1 MRLIT
6 FHEVGF
12 AWRKPPIL
20 EDVNLAID
28 SGERIGLLGRNGTGK
43 STLLK
48 LIAGDLKPDHGT
60 VRTAPKLR
68 IARLIQEVPDDVGGT
83 IADVISGGWGSTSSP
98 DDDSSHQPWQ
108 LDAALDRTL
117 GRMQLDPDRP
127 FASLSAGLKRRTL
140 LGRAIISQPDLLLL
154 DEPTNHLDIESILW
168 LEDFLKAYSGAYIF
182 VTHDRA
188 FLRALAT
195 RILEI
200 DRGRLLDWVCDYSTF
215 LKRKADV
222 LAAEEKQDALFDK
235 KLAQEEVW
243 IRKGIKARRT
253 RNEGRVR
260 ALEEM
265 RRQRAERRKKVGDV
279 KMQAT
284 TLDRSG
290 ELVAELTDVSFAY
303 DTRPIINKF
312 STVIT
317 RGDKIGIV
325 GPNGAGKST
334 LIKLLLGQ
342 LQPSAGKVR
351 LGTRLET
358 LYFDQLRE
366 QIDGEKTVA
375 DNVADD
381 GDQVILNGKP
391 RHIYGYLQ
399 DFLFTPER
407 ARQPAKFLSGGERNR
422 LLLARLFKRSSNL
435 LVLDEPTN
443 DLDEETLE
451 LLEEIVANYEGTL
464 LLVSHDREFLNN
476 VVTSVLAIDG
486 DGNVAEYGGGYDD
499 YARQK
504 SSQASKASQ
513 QSLSA
518 PTKSSS
524 AKSSTA
530 NQPPTT
536 AAPAPAKAAKPKLS
550 FKEQKE
556 LESIPTKIES
566 IEAQRE
572 QLHAAM
578 AEPGFYQQDSTTIAT
593 AVAKLEKLDQQLAQL
608 FARWEELENR
618 TA

>member
-6 FHEVGF
+6 LHDVGF
-12 AWRKPPIL
+12 TWRKPAIL
-20 EDVNLAID
+20 EDVQLAID

-48 LIAGDLKPDHGT
+48 LITGDIKPDHGT
-60 VRTAPKLR
+60 IRTAPQLR
-68 IARLIQEVPDDVGGT
+68 MARLIQEVPNDVGGT
-83 IADVISGGWGSTSSP
+83 IAEVIRGGWEIAADHSAEDAEHNSN
-98 DDDSSHQPWQ
+98 WQ

-117 GRMQLDPDRP
+117 TRMQLDADRP

-140 LGRAIISQPDLLLL
+140 LGRALISQPDLLLL

-168 LEDFLKAYSGAYIF
+168 LEDFLKGYSGAYIF

-200 DRGRLLDWVCDYSTF
+200 DRGRLLDWECDYSTF

-222 LAAEEKQDALFDK
+222 LAAEEKQAALFDK
-235 KLAQEEVW
+235 RLAQEEVW
-243 IRKGIKARRT
+243 IRKGVEARRT

-260 ALEEM
+260 ALEAM
-265 RRQRAERRKKVGDV
+265 RRQRTERRQKIGDV

-284 TLDRSG
+284 TLERSG
-290 ELVAELTDVSFAY
+290 ELVAELEDVSFAY
-303 DTRPIINKF
+303 QDRPIIKSF
-312 STVIT
+312 STLIS

-342 LQPSAGKVR
+342 LQPTAGKLR
-351 LGTRLET
+351 LGTKLEI
-358 LYFDQLRE
+358 LYFDQLRD
-366 QIDGEKTVA
+366 QIDGEKSVA
-375 DNVADD
+375 DNVSDG
-381 GDQVILNGKP
+381 GDQVVLQGKP

-422 LLLARLFKRSSNL
+422 LLLARLFKRTSNL

-451 LLEEIVANYEGTL
+451 LLEEIVSNYEGTL

-476 VVTSVLAIDG
+476 VVTSVIALDG
-486 DGNVAEYGGGYDD
+486 DGNVTEYSGGYDD
-499 YARQK
+499 YARQRNK
-504 SSQASKASQ
+504 ME
-513 QSLSA
+513 
-518 PTKSSS
+518 
-524 AKSSTA
+524 AK
-530 NQPPTT
+530 PTT
-536 AAPAPAKAAKPKLS
+536 ATNGNSKGSAAAGSAKAAKSKLS

-556 LESIPTKIES
+556 LETLPAKIEKM
-566 IEAQRE
+566 EADRE
-572 QLHAAM
+572 ALHTM
-578 AEPGFYQQDSTTIAT
+578 MGNPGFYQQDSVTIST
-593 AVAKLEKLDQQLAQL
+593 AVTKLASLDEQLATM
-608 FARWEELENR
+608 FARWEELERRKNG
-618 TA
+618 

>member
-12 AWRKPPIL
+12 TWRKPPIL

-28 SGERIGLLGRNGTGK
+28 TGERIGLLGRNGTGK

-48 LIAGDLKPDHGT
+48 LIAGNIQPDHGT

-68 IARLIQEVPDDVGGT
+68 ISRLIQEVPDDVGGT
-83 IADVISGGWGSTSSP
+83 ISDVISGGWATSTDP
-98 DDDSSHQPWQ
+98 GDEDAIHNQQWQ
-108 LDAALDRTL
+108 LEAALDRTL
-117 GRMQLDPDRP
+117 TRMQLDPTRP

-140 LGRAIISQPDLLLL
+140 LGRALISQPDLLLL

-168 LEDFLKAYSGAYIF
+168 LEDFLKGYSGAYIF

-195 RILEI
+195 RILEL
-200 DRGRLLDWVCDYSTF
+200 DRGRLLDWECDYTTF

-243 IRKGIKARRT
+243 IRKGVEARRT

-265 RRQRAERRKKVGDV
+265 RRQRVDRRKKIGDV

-284 TLDRSG
+284 TLERSG

-303 DTRPIINKF
+303 ESRPIIKKF
-312 STVIT
+312 STLIS

-342 LQPSAGKVR
+342 LQPTAGNIR

-375 DNVADD
+375 DNVSDG
-381 GDQVILNGKP
+381 GDQVVLQGKP

-422 LLLARLFKRSSNL
+422 LLLARLFKRTSNL

-451 LLEEIVANYEGTL
+451 LLEEIVSSYEGTL

-476 VVTSVLAIDG
+476 VVTSVLALDG
-486 DGNVAEYGGGYDD
+486 DGNVTEYGGGYDD

-504 SSQASKASQ
+504 AQQESK
-513 QSLSA
+513 
-518 PTKSSS
+518 
-524 AKSSTA
+524 STA
-530 NQPPTT
+530 ATSTSANKPLSTT
-536 AAPAPAKAAKPKLS
+536 PAPAAKTGKSKLS

-556 LESIPTKIES
+556 LESLPTKIEQA
-566 IEAQRE
+566 EVERE
-572 QLHAAM
+572 SLHSAM
-578 AEPGFYQQDSTTIAT
+578 ASPGFYQQDSTAITK
-593 AVAKLEKLDQQLAQL
+593 AVAQLAKIDEQL
-608 FARWEELENR
+608 VQFYARWEELEARNG
-618 TA
+618 

>member
-12 AWRKPPIL
+12 TWRKPPIL

-28 SGERIGLLGRNGTGK
+28 TGERIGLLGRNGTGK

-48 LIAGDLKPDHGT
+48 LIAGDIQPDHGT

-68 IARLIQEVPDDVGGT
+68 ISRLIQEVPDDVGGT
-83 IADVISGGWGSTSSP
+83 ISDVISGGWATSTDP
-98 DDDSSHQPWQ
+98 GDEDAIHNQQWQ
-108 LDAALDRTL
+108 LEAALDRTL
-117 GRMQLDPDRP
+117 TRMQLDPTRP

-140 LGRAIISQPDLLLL
+140 LGRALISQPDLLLL

-168 LEDFLKAYSGAYIF
+168 LEDFLKGYSGAYIF

-195 RILEI
+195 RILEL
-200 DRGRLLDWVCDYSTF
+200 DRGRLLDWECDYTTF

-222 LAAEEKQDALFDK
+222 LAAEEKQAALFDK

-243 IRKGIKARRT
+243 IRKGVEARRT

-260 ALEEM
+260 ALEAM
-265 RRQRAERRKKVGDV
+265 RRLRVERRQKIGDV

-284 TLDRSG
+284 TLERSG

-303 DTRPIINKF
+303 ESRPIIKKF
-312 STVIT
+312 STLIS

-342 LQPSAGKVR
+342 LQPTAGNIR

-375 DNVADD
+375 DNVSDG
-381 GDQVILNGKP
+381 GDQVVLQGKP

-422 LLLARLFKRSSNL
+422 LLLARLFKRTSNL

-451 LLEEIVANYEGTL
+451 LLEEIVSSYEGTL

-476 VVTSVLAIDG
+476 VVTSVLALDG
-486 DGNVAEYGGGYDD
+486 DGNVTEYGGGYDD

-504 SSQASKASQ
+504 AQ
-513 QSLSA
+513 QES
-518 PTKSSS
+518 KSSATTS
-524 AKSSTA
+524 TTA
-530 NQPPTT
+530 NKPS
-536 AAPAPAKAAKPKLS
+536 AATPAPAAKTGKSKLS

-556 LESIPTKIES
+556 LESLPTKIEQA
-566 IEAQRE
+566 EAERE
-572 QLHAAM
+572 SLHAAM
-578 AEPGFYQQDSTTIAT
+578 ASPGFYQQDSTAITKS
-593 AVAKLEKLDQQLAQL
+593 VAQLAKIDEQL
-608 FARWEELENR
+608 VQFYARWEELEARNG
-618 TA
+618 

>member
-12 AWRKPPIL
+12 TWRKPPIL

-28 SGERIGLLGRNGTGK
+28 TGERIGLLGRNGTGK

-48 LIAGDLKPDHGT
+48 LIAGEIQPDHGT

-68 IARLIQEVPDDVGGT
+68 ISRLIQEVPDDVGGT
-83 IADVISGGWGSTSSP
+83 ISDVISGGWATAHDPS
-98 DDDSSHQPWQ
+98 DEEAIHNQQWQ

-117 GRMQLDPDRP
+117 TRMQLDPARP

-168 LEDFLKAYSGAYIF
+168 LEDFLKGYSGAYIF

-200 DRGRLLDWVCDYSTF
+200 DRGRLLDWECDYTTF

-222 LAAEEKQDALFDK
+222 LAAEEKQAALFDK

-243 IRKGIKARRT
+243 IRKGIEARRT

-260 ALEEM
+260 ALEAM
-265 RRQRAERRKKVGDV
+265 RRQRVERRQKIGDV
-279 KMQAT
+279 KMQAA
-284 TLDRSG
+284 TLERSG

-303 DTRPIINKF
+303 EARPIIKKF
-312 STVIT
+312 STLIS

-342 LQPSAGKVR
+342 LQPTAGKIR

-375 DNVADD
+375 DNVSDG
-381 GDQVILNGKP
+381 GDQVVLQGKP

-422 LLLARLFKRSSNL
+422 LLLARLFKRTSNL

-451 LLEEIVANYEGTL
+451 LLEEIVSSYEGTL

-476 VVTSVLAIDG
+476 VVTSVLALDG
-486 DGNVAEYGGGYDD
+486 DGNVSEYSGGYDD

-504 SSQASKASQ
+504 AIQE
-513 QSLSA
+513 
-518 PTKSSS
+518 
-524 AKSSTA
+524 AKSTPTPSVSNHKHFASTQ
-530 NQPPTT
+530 NVTT
-536 AAPAPAKAAKPKLS
+536 KPVKAKLS

-556 LESIPTKIES
+556 LEALPTKIEQA
-566 IEAQRE
+566 EADRE
-572 QLHAAM
+572 ALHTAM
-578 AEPGFYQQDSTTIAT
+578 ASPNFYQQEAAAITT
-593 AVAKLEKLDQQLAQL
+593 AVAQLAKVDELLAQL
-608 FARWEELENR
+608 YARWEELESRN
-618 TA
+618 A

>member
-12 AWRKPPIL
+12 TWRKPPIL
-20 EDVNLAID
+20 EDVSLAID
-28 SGERIGLLGRNGTGK
+28 TGERIGLLGRNGTGK

-48 LIAGDLKPDHGT
+48 LIAGDIQPDHGT

-68 IARLIQEVPDDVGGT
+68 ISRLIQEVPDDVGGT
-83 IADVISGGWGSTSSP
+83 ISDVISGGWVAQSDHADEDATHH
-98 DDDSSHQPWQ
+98 HQWQ
-108 LDAALDRTL
+108 LEAALDRTL
-117 GRMQLDPDRP
+117 TRMQLDPTRP
-127 FASLSAGLKRRTL
+127 FVSLSAGLKRRTL

-168 LEDFLKAYSGAYIF
+168 LEDFLKGYSGAYIF

-188 FLRALAT
+188 FLRALAS

-200 DRGRLLDWVCDYSTF
+200 DRGRLLDWECDYTTF

-243 IRKGIKARRT
+243 IRKGIEARRT

-260 ALEEM
+260 ALEAM
-265 RRQRAERRKKVGDV
+265 RKLRVERRKKIGDV

-284 TLDRSG
+284 TLERSG

-303 DTRPIINKF
+303 DSRPIINKF
-312 STVIT
+312 STLIS

-342 LQPSAGKVR
+342 LQPTAGKIR
-351 LGTRLET
+351 LGTKLET

-366 QIDGEKTVA
+366 QIDGEKSVA
-375 DNVADD
+375 DNVSDG
-381 GDQVILNGKP
+381 GDQVVLQGKP

-407 ARQPAKFLSGGERNR
+407 SRQPAKFLSGGERNR
-422 LLLARLFKRSSNL
+422 LLLARLFKRTSNL

-451 LLEEIVANYEGTL
+451 LLEEIVSSYEGTL

-476 VVTSVLAIDG
+476 VVTSVLALDG
-486 DGNVAEYGGGYDD
+486 DGNVTEYGGGYDD

-504 SSQASKASQ
+504 ALQSPKATTNSTSGTTKAS
-513 QSLSA
+513 SA
-518 PTKSSS
+518 TASATAKPTKS
-524 AKSSTA
+524 
-530 NQPPTT
+530 
-536 AAPAPAKAAKPKLS
+536 KLS

-556 LESIPTKIES
+556 LESLPAKIEQA
-566 IEAQRE
+566 ETERE
-572 QLHAAM
+572 SLHTAM
-578 AEPGFYQQDSTTIAT
+578 ASPGFYQQESSAITA
-593 AVAKLEKLDQQLAQL
+593 AVAQLAKIDEQL
-608 FARWEELENR
+608 ALLYARWEELESRNG
-618 TA
+618 

>member
-12 AWRKPPIL
+12 TWRKPPIL
-20 EDVNLAID
+20 EDVSLAID
-28 SGERIGLLGRNGTGK
+28 TGERIGLLGRNGTGK

-48 LIAGDLKPDHGT
+48 LIAGDIQPDHGT
-60 VRTAPKLR
+60 VRAAPKLR
-68 IARLIQEVPDDVGGT
+68 ISRLIQEVPDDVGGT
-83 IADVISGGWGSTSSP
+83 ISDVISGGWVAP
-98 DDDSSHQPWQ
+98 RDHADEDALHNHQWQ
-108 LDAALDRTL
+108 LEAALDKTL
-117 GRMQLDPDRP
+117 TRMQLDPTRP

-168 LEDFLKAYSGAYIF
+168 LEDFLKGYSGAYIF

-200 DRGRLLDWVCDYSTF
+200 DRGRLLDWECDYTTF

-243 IRKGIKARRT
+243 IRKGIEARRT

-260 ALEEM
+260 ALEAM
-265 RRQRAERRKKVGDV
+265 RKQRVERRKKIGDV

-284 TLDRSG
+284 TLERSG

-303 DTRPIINKF
+303 ESRPIIKKF
-312 STVIT
+312 STLIS

-342 LQPSAGKVR
+342 LQPTAGKIR
-351 LGTRLET
+351 LGTKLDT

-375 DNVADD
+375 DNVSDG
-381 GDQVILNGKP
+381 GDQVVLQGKP

-451 LLEEIVANYEGTL
+451 LLEEIVSSYEGTL

-476 VVTSVLAIDG
+476 VVTSVLAVDG
-486 DGNVAEYGGGYDD
+486 DGNVTEYGGGYDD

-504 SSQASKASQ
+504 SQQEAKSNASPATTSNKLANSPSASKPS
-513 QSLSA
+513 
-518 PTKSSS
+518 KS
-524 AKSSTA
+524 
-530 NQPPTT
+530 
-536 AAPAPAKAAKPKLS
+536 KLS

-556 LESIPTKIES
+556 LESLPGKIEQA
-566 IEAQRE
+566 EADRE
-572 QLHAAM
+572 NLHTAM
-578 AEPGFYQQDSTTIAT
+578 ASPGFYQQDSAAITS
-593 AVAKLEKLDQQLAQL
+593 AVAQLAKIDEQLAQL
-608 FARWEELENR
+608 YARWEELESRNN
-618 TA
+618 

>member
-12 AWRKPPIL
+12 TWRKPPIL

-28 SGERIGLLGRNGTGK
+28 TGERIGLLGRNGTGK

-48 LIAGDLKPDHGT
+48 LIAGNIQPDHGT

-68 IARLIQEVPDDVGGT
+68 ISRLIQEVPDDVGGT
-83 IADVISGGWGSTSSP
+83 ISDVISGGWATSTDP
-98 DDDSSHQPWQ
+98 GDEDAIHNQQWQ
-108 LDAALDRTL
+108 LEAALDRTL
-117 GRMQLDPDRP
+117 TRMQLDPTRP

-140 LGRAIISQPDLLLL
+140 LGRALISQPDLLLL

-168 LEDFLKAYSGAYIF
+168 LEDFLKGYSGAYIF

-195 RILEI
+195 RILEL
-200 DRGRLLDWVCDYSTF
+200 DRGRLLDWECDYTTF

-243 IRKGIKARRT
+243 IRKGVEARRT

-265 RRQRAERRKKVGDV
+265 RRQRVDRRKKIGDV

-284 TLDRSG
+284 TLERSG

-303 DTRPIINKF
+303 ESRPIIKKF
-312 STVIT
+312 STLIS

-342 LQPSAGKVR
+342 LQPTAGNIR

-375 DNVADD
+375 DNVSDG
-381 GDQVILNGKP
+381 GDQVVLQGKP

-422 LLLARLFKRSSNL
+422 LLLARLFKRTSNL
-435 LVLDEPTN
+435 LILDEPTN

-451 LLEEIVANYEGTL
+451 LLEEIVSSYEGTM

-476 VVTSVLAIDG
+476 VVTSVLALDG
-486 DGNVAEYGGGYDD
+486 DGNVTEYGGGYDD

-504 SSQASKASQ
+504 AQQESK
-513 QSLSA
+513 
-518 PTKSSS
+518 
-524 AKSSTA
+524 STA
-530 NQPPTT
+530 ATSTSANKPLSTT
-536 AAPAPAKAAKPKLS
+536 PAPAAKTGKSKLS

-556 LESIPTKIES
+556 LESLPTKIEQA
-566 IEAQRE
+566 EVERE
-572 QLHAAM
+572 SLHSAM
-578 AEPGFYQQDSTTIAT
+578 ASPGFYQQDSTAITK
-593 AVAKLEKLDQQLAQL
+593 AVAQLAKSDEQL
-608 FARWEELENR
+608 VQFYARWEELEARNG
-618 TA
+618 

>member
-12 AWRKPPIL
+12 TWRKPAIL

-48 LIAGDLKPDHGT
+48 LIAGDIQPDHGT
-60 VRTAPKLR
+60 IRTSPKLR
-68 IARLIQEVPDDVGGT
+68 VSRLIQEVPNDVGGT
-83 IADVISGGWGSTSSP
+83 IADVIASGWSAPATS
-98 DDDSSHQPWQ
+98 DDEAPNAHQWQ
-108 LDAALDRTL
+108 LEAALDRTL
-117 GRMQLDPDRP
+117 NRMQLDPNRP
-127 FASLSAGLKRRTL
+127 FGSLSAGLKRRTL
-140 LGRAIISQPDLLLL
+140 LGKAIISQPDLLLL
-154 DEPTNHLDIESILW
+154 DEPTNHLDIDSILW
-168 LEDFLKAYSGAYIF
+168 LEEFLKGYQGAYIF

-188 FLRALAT
+188 FLRALAN
-195 RILEI
+195 RILEL
-200 DRGRLLDWVCDYSTF
+200 DRGRLLDWECDYTTF

-222 LAAEEKQDALFDK
+222 LAAEEKQQALFDK
-235 KLAQEEVW
+235 RLAQEEVW
-243 IRKGIKARRT
+243 IRKGVEARRT

-265 RRQRAERRKKVGDV
+265 RRQRVERRQKIGDV
-279 KMQAT
+279 KMQAS
-284 TLDRSG
+284 TLERSG
-290 ELVAELTDVSFAY
+290 ELVAELEKVSFSY
-303 DTRPIINKF
+303 GDRQIIKSF
-312 STVIT
+312 STLIS

-342 LQPSAGKVR
+342 LQPTSGTLR
-351 LGTRLET
+351 LGTKLEI

-366 QIDGEKTVA
+366 QIDGELSVA
-375 DNVADD
+375 DNVSDG
-381 GDQVILNGKP
+381 GDQVVLQGKP

-422 LLLARLFKRSSNL
+422 LLLARLFKRPSNL

-451 LLEEIVANYEGTL
+451 LLEEIVSNYEGTL

-476 VVTSVLAIDG
+476 VVTSVIALDG
-486 DGNVAEYGGGYDD
+486 EGNVTEYSGGYDD

-504 SSQASKASQ
+504 SRQDNNPG
-513 QSLSA
+513 QSAALS
-518 PTKSSS
+518 PKSSNGNIAAAPKP
-524 AKSSTA
+524 AKS
-530 NQPPTT
+530 
-536 AAPAPAKAAKPKLS
+536 KLS

-556 LESIPTKIES
+556 LEGLPQKIERTETER
-566 IEAQRE
+566 EAI
-572 QLHAAM
+572 HTSM
-578 AEPGFYQQDSTTIAT
+578 ASTDFYQKDSATISAT
-593 AVAKLEKLDQQLAQL
+593 VSRLAELDEELATL
-608 FARWEELENR
+608 YARWEELESR
-618 TA
+618 VQP

>member
-12 AWRKPPIL
+12 TWRKPPIL
-20 EDVNLAID
+20 EDVHLAID

-48 LIAGDLKPDHGT
+48 LITGEIQPDHGT
-60 VRTAPKLR
+60 IRTAPKLR
-68 IARLIQEVPDDVGGT
+68 ISRLIQEVPEDVGGT
-83 IADVISGGWGSTSSP
+83 IADVIQGGWSFASTQE
-98 DDDSSHQPWQ
+98 DEEAFHNQQWQ
-108 LDAALDRTL
+108 LEAALDRTL
-117 GRMQLDPDRP
+117 SRMQLDPTRP
-127 FASLSAGLKRRTL
+127 FVSLSAGLKRRTL
-140 LGRAIISQPDLLLL
+140 LGRALISQPDLLLL

-168 LEDFLKAYSGAYIF
+168 LEDFLKGYSGAYIF

-188 FLRALAT
+188 FLRALAN
-195 RILEI
+195 RILEL
-200 DRGRLLDWVCDYSTF
+200 DRGRLLDWECDYATF

-243 IRKGIKARRT
+243 IRKGIEARRT

-265 RRQRAERRKKVGDV
+265 RRQRVERRKKIGDV

-284 TLDRSG
+284 TLERSG

-303 DTRPIINKF
+303 DSRSIIKNF

-342 LQPSAGKVR
+342 LKPTAGKVR

-366 QIDGEKTVA
+366 QIDGEKSVA
-375 DNVADD
+375 DNVSDG
-381 GDQVILNGKP
+381 GDQVVLQGKP

-399 DFLFTPER
+399 DFLFSPER

-451 LLEEIVANYEGTL
+451 LLEEIVSNYEGTL

-476 VVTSVLAIDG
+476 VVTSVLAVDG
-486 DGNVAEYGGGYDD
+486 EGNVSEYGGGYDD

-504 SSQASKASQ
+504 AQQETKNTPQNSNGSSKSASAAVSQ
-513 QSLSA
+513 
-518 PTKSSS
+518 S
-524 AKSSTA
+524 AKSS
-530 NQPPTT
+530 
-536 AAPAPAKAAKPKLS
+536 KSKLS

-556 LESIPTKIES
+556 LESLPKKIES
-566 IEAQRE
+566 AEASRE
-572 QLHAAM
+572 SLHADM
-578 AEPGFYQQDSTTIAT
+578 ARPDFYQQESSMIA
-593 AVAKLEKLDQQLAQL
+593 AAMSQLSKLDDELAQL
-608 FARWEELENR
+608 YTRWEELESRNS
-618 TA
+618 

>member
-12 AWRKPPIL
+12 TWRKPPIL
-20 EDVNLAID
+20 EDVSLAID
-28 SGERIGLLGRNGTGK
+28 TGERIGLLGRNGTGK

-48 LIAGDLKPDHGT
+48 LIAGDIQPDHGT
-60 VRTAPKLR
+60 VRAAPKLR
-68 IARLIQEVPDDVGGT
+68 ISRLIQEVPDDVGGT
-83 IADVISGGWGSTSSP
+83 ISDVISGGWVAPG
-98 DDDSSHQPWQ
+98 DHADEDALHNHQWQ
-108 LDAALDRTL
+108 LEAALDKTL
-117 GRMQLDPDRP
+117 TRMQLDPTRP

-168 LEDFLKAYSGAYIF
+168 LEDFLKGYSGAYIF

-200 DRGRLLDWVCDYSTF
+200 DRGRLLDWECDYTTF

-243 IRKGIKARRT
+243 IRKGIEARRT

-260 ALEEM
+260 ALEAM
-265 RRQRAERRKKVGDV
+265 RKQRVERRKKIGDV

-284 TLDRSG
+284 TLERSG

-303 DTRPIINKF
+303 ESRPIIKKF
-312 STVIT
+312 STLIS

-342 LQPSAGKVR
+342 LQPTAGKIR
-351 LGTRLET
+351 LGTKLDT

-375 DNVADD
+375 DNVSDG
-381 GDQVILNGKP
+381 GDQVVLQGKP

-451 LLEEIVANYEGTL
+451 LLEEIVSSYEGTL

-476 VVTSVLAIDG
+476 VVTSVLALDG
-486 DGNVAEYGGGYDD
+486 DGNVTEYGGGYDD

-504 SSQASKASQ
+504 SQQEAKSNASPATTSNKLANSPSASKPS
-513 QSLSA
+513 
-518 PTKSSS
+518 KS
-524 AKSSTA
+524 
-530 NQPPTT
+530 
-536 AAPAPAKAAKPKLS
+536 KLS

-556 LESIPTKIES
+556 LESLPGKIEQA
-566 IEAQRE
+566 EADRE
-572 QLHAAM
+572 NLHTAM
-578 AEPGFYQQDSTTIAT
+578 ASPGFYQQDSAAITS
-593 AVAKLEKLDQQLAQL
+593 AVAQLAKIDEQLAQL
-608 FARWEELENR
+608 YARWEELESRNN
-618 TA
+618 

>member
-12 AWRKPPIL
+12 TWRKPPIL
-20 EDVNLAID
+20 EDVHLAID

-48 LIAGDLKPDHGT
+48 LITGEIQPDHGT
-60 VRTAPKLR
+60 IRTAPKLR
-68 IARLIQEVPDDVGGT
+68 ISRLIQEVPEDVGGT
-83 IADVISGGWGSTSSP
+83 IADVIQGGWSFASTQE
-98 DDDSSHQPWQ
+98 DEEAFHNQQWQ
-108 LDAALDRTL
+108 LEAALDRTL
-117 GRMQLDPDRP
+117 SRMQLDPTRP
-127 FASLSAGLKRRTL
+127 FVSLSAGLKRRTL
-140 LGRAIISQPDLLLL
+140 LGRALISQPDLLLL

-168 LEDFLKAYSGAYIF
+168 LEDFLKGYSGAYIF

-188 FLRALAT
+188 FLRALAN
-195 RILEI
+195 RILEL
-200 DRGRLLDWVCDYSTF
+200 DRGRLLDWECDYATF

-243 IRKGIKARRT
+243 IRKGIEARRT

-265 RRQRAERRKKVGDV
+265 RRQRVERRKKIGDV

-284 TLDRSG
+284 TLERSG

-303 DTRPIINKF
+303 DSRSIIKNF

-342 LQPSAGKVR
+342 LKPTAGKVR

-366 QIDGEKTVA
+366 QIDGEKSVA
-375 DNVADD
+375 DNVSDG
-381 GDQVILNGKP
+381 GDQVVLQGKP

-399 DFLFTPER
+399 DFLFSPER

-451 LLEEIVANYEGTL
+451 LLEEIVSNYEGTL

-476 VVTSVLAIDG
+476 VVTSVLAVDG
-486 DGNVAEYGGGYDD
+486 EGNVSEYGGGYDD

-504 SSQASKASQ
+504 AQQETKNTPQNSNGSSKSASAAVSQ
-513 QSLSA
+513 
-518 PTKSSS
+518 S
-524 AKSSTA
+524 AKSS
-530 NQPPTT
+530 
-536 AAPAPAKAAKPKLS
+536 KSKLS

-556 LESIPTKIES
+556 LESLPKKIES
-566 IEAQRE
+566 AEASRE
-572 QLHAAM
+572 SLHADM
-578 AEPGFYQQDSTTIAT
+578 ARPDFYQQESSMIA
-593 AVAKLEKLDQQLAQL
+593 AAMSQLSKLDDELAQL
-608 FARWEELENR
+608 YSRWEELESRNS
-618 TA
+618 

>member
-12 AWRKPPIL
+12 TWRKPPIL

-28 SGERIGLLGRNGTGK
+28 TGERIGLLGRNGTGK

-48 LIAGDLKPDHGT
+48 LIAGNIQPDHGT

-68 IARLIQEVPDDVGGT
+68 ISRLIQEVPDDVGGT
-83 IADVISGGWGSTSSP
+83 ISDVISGGWATSTDP
-98 DDDSSHQPWQ
+98 GDEDAIHNQQWQ
-108 LDAALDRTL
+108 LEAALDRTL
-117 GRMQLDPDRP
+117 TRMQLDPTRP

-140 LGRAIISQPDLLLL
+140 LGRALISQPDLLLL

-168 LEDFLKAYSGAYIF
+168 LEDFLKGYSGAYIF

-195 RILEI
+195 RILEL
-200 DRGRLLDWVCDYSTF
+200 DRGRLLDWECDYTTF

-243 IRKGIKARRT
+243 IRKGVEARRT

-265 RRQRAERRKKVGDV
+265 RRQRVDRRKKIGDV

-284 TLDRSG
+284 TLERSG

-303 DTRPIINKF
+303 ESRPIIKKF
-312 STVIT
+312 STLIS

-342 LQPSAGKVR
+342 LQPTAGNIR

-375 DNVADD
+375 DNVSDG
-381 GDQVILNGKP
+381 GDQVVLQGKP

-422 LLLARLFKRSSNL
+422 LLLARLFKRTSNL

-451 LLEEIVANYEGTL
+451 LLEEIVSSYEGTM

-476 VVTSVLAIDG
+476 VVTSVLALDG
-486 DGNVAEYGGGYDD
+486 DGNVTEYGGGYDD

-504 SSQASKASQ
+504 AQQESK
-513 QSLSA
+513 
-518 PTKSSS
+518 
-524 AKSSTA
+524 STA
-530 NQPPTT
+530 ATSTSANKPLSTT
-536 AAPAPAKAAKPKLS
+536 PAPAAKTGKSKLS

-556 LESIPTKIES
+556 LESLPTKIEQA
-566 IEAQRE
+566 EVERE
-572 QLHAAM
+572 SLHSAM
-578 AEPGFYQQDSTTIAT
+578 ASPGFYQQDSTAITK
-593 AVAKLEKLDQQLAQL
+593 AVAQLAKIDEQL
-608 FARWEELENR
+608 VQFYARWEELEARNG
-618 TA
+618 

>member
-12 AWRKPPIL
+12 TWRKPPIL

-28 SGERIGLLGRNGTGK
+28 TGERIGLLGRNGTGK

-48 LIAGDLKPDHGT
+48 LIAGEIQPDHGT

-68 IARLIQEVPDDVGGT
+68 ISRLIQEVPDDVGGT
-83 IADVISGGWGSTSSP
+83 ISDVISGGWATAHDPS
-98 DDDSSHQPWQ
+98 DEEAIHNQQWQ

-117 GRMQLDPDRP
+117 TRMQLDPARP

-168 LEDFLKAYSGAYIF
+168 LEDFLKGYSGAYIF

-200 DRGRLLDWVCDYSTF
+200 DRGRLLDWECDYTTF

-222 LAAEEKQDALFDK
+222 LAAEEKQAALFDK

-243 IRKGIKARRT
+243 IRKGIEARRT

-260 ALEEM
+260 ALEAM
-265 RRQRAERRKKVGDV
+265 RRQRVERRQKIGDV
-279 KMQAT
+279 KMQAA
-284 TLDRSG
+284 TLERSG

-303 DTRPIINKF
+303 EARPIIKKF
-312 STVIT
+312 STLIS

-342 LQPSAGKVR
+342 LQPTAGKIR

-375 DNVADD
+375 DNVSDG
-381 GDQVILNGKP
+381 GDQVVLQGKP

-422 LLLARLFKRSSNL
+422 LLLARLFKRTSNL

-451 LLEEIVANYEGTL
+451 LLEEIVSSYEGTL

-476 VVTSVLAIDG
+476 VVTSVLALDG
-486 DGNVAEYGGGYDD
+486 DGNVSEYSGGYDD

-504 SSQASKASQ
+504 AIQE
-513 QSLSA
+513 
-518 PTKSSS
+518 
-524 AKSSTA
+524 AKSTPTPSVSNHKHFASTQ
-530 NQPPTT
+530 NVT
-536 AAPAPAKAAKPKLS
+536 AKPVKAKLS

-556 LESIPTKIES
+556 LEALPTKIEQA
-566 IEAQRE
+566 EADRE
-572 QLHAAM
+572 ALHTAM
-578 AEPGFYQQDSTTIAT
+578 ASPNFYQQEAAAITT
-593 AVAKLEKLDQQLAQL
+593 AVAQLAKVDELLAQL
-608 FARWEELENR
+608 YARWEELESRN
-618 TA
+618 A

>member
-1 MRLIT
+1 
-6 FHEVGF
+6 
-12 AWRKPPIL
+12 
-20 EDVNLAID
+20 
-28 SGERIGLLGRNGTGK
+28 
-43 STLLK
+43 
-48 LIAGDLKPDHGT
+48 
-60 VRTAPKLR
+60 
-68 IARLIQEVPDDVGGT
+68 
-83 IADVISGGWGSTSSP
+83 
-98 DDDSSHQPWQ
+98 
-108 LDAALDRTL
+108 
-117 GRMQLDPDRP
+117 
-127 FASLSAGLKRRTL
+127 
-140 LGRAIISQPDLLLL
+140 
-154 DEPTNHLDIESILW
+154 LW
-168 LEDFLKAYSGAYIF
+168 LEDFLKGYSGAYIF

-188 FLRALAT
+188 FLRALAN
-195 RILEI
+195 RILEL
-200 DRGRLLDWVCDYSTF
+200 DRGRLLDWECDYATF

-243 IRKGIKARRT
+243 IRKGIEARRT

-265 RRQRAERRKKVGDV
+265 RRQRVERRKKIGDV

-284 TLDRSG
+284 TLERSG

-303 DTRPIINKF
+303 DSRSIIKNF

-342 LQPSAGKVR
+342 LKPTAGKVR

-366 QIDGEKTVA
+366 QIDGEKSVA
-375 DNVADD
+375 DNVSDG
-381 GDQVILNGKP
+381 GDQVVLQGKP

-399 DFLFTPER
+399 DFLFSPER

-451 LLEEIVANYEGTL
+451 LLEEIVSNYEGTL

-476 VVTSVLAIDG
+476 VVTSVLAVDG
-486 DGNVAEYGGGYDD
+486 EGNVSEYGGGYDD

-504 SSQASKASQ
+504 AQQETKNTPQNSNGSSKSASAAVSQ
-513 QSLSA
+513 
-518 PTKSSS
+518 S
-524 AKSSTA
+524 AKSS
-530 NQPPTT
+530 
-536 AAPAPAKAAKPKLS
+536 KSKLS

-556 LESIPTKIES
+556 LESLPKKIES
-566 IEAQRE
+566 AEASRE
-572 QLHAAM
+572 SLHADM
-578 AEPGFYQQDSTTIAT
+578 ARPDFYQQESSMIA
-593 AVAKLEKLDQQLAQL
+593 AAMSQLSKLDDELAQL
-608 FARWEELENR
+608 YTRWEELESRNS
-618 TA
+618 

>member
-12 AWRKPPIL
+12 TWRKPPIL
-20 EDVNLAID
+20 EDVHLAID

-48 LIAGDLKPDHGT
+48 LIAGEIQPDHGT
-60 VRTAPKLR
+60 IRTSPKLR
-68 IARLIQEVPDDVGGT
+68 ISRLIQEVPEDVGGT
-83 IADVISGGWGSTSSP
+83 IADVIQGGWTFSSAQE
-98 DDDSSHQPWQ
+98 DEETFHNQQWQ
-108 LDAALDRTL
+108 LEAALDRTL
-117 GRMQLDPDRP
+117 TRMQLDPTRP

-140 LGRAIISQPDLLLL
+140 LGRALISQPDLLLL

-168 LEDFLKAYSGAYIF
+168 LEDFLKGYSGAYIF

-188 FLRALAT
+188 FLRALAN
-195 RILEI
+195 RILEL
-200 DRGRLLDWVCDYSTF
+200 DRGRLLDWECDYATF

-243 IRKGIKARRT
+243 IRKGIEARRT

-265 RRQRAERRKKVGDV
+265 RRQRVERRKKIGDV

-284 TLDRSG
+284 TLERSG

-303 DTRPIINKF
+303 DSRPIIRNF
-312 STVIT
+312 STIIT

-342 LQPSAGKVR
+342 LKPTVGTVR

-375 DNVADD
+375 DNVSDG
-381 GDQVILNGKP
+381 GDQVVLQGKP

-399 DFLFTPER
+399 DFLFSPER

-451 LLEEIVANYEGTL
+451 LLEEIVSNYEGTL

-476 VVTSVLAIDG
+476 VVTSVLAVDG
-486 DGNVAEYGGGYDD
+486 DGNVTEYGGGYDD

-504 SSQASKASQ
+504 ALQEKKNTPQTTNFASRPSPAVMP
-513 QSLSA
+513 QS
-518 PTKSSS
+518 TKSS
-524 AKSSTA
+524 KT
-530 NQPPTT
+530 
-536 AAPAPAKAAKPKLS
+536 KLT

-556 LESIPTKIES
+556 LESLPKKIES
-566 IEAQRE
+566 AEASRE
-572 QLHAAM
+572 SLHADIAR
-578 AEPGFYQQDSTTIAT
+578 PDFYQQESSIIAAAMSQLT
-593 AVAKLEKLDQQLAQL
+593 KLDEELAQL
-608 FARWEELENR
+608 YARWEELESRNC
-618 TA
+618 

>member
-1 MRLIT
+1 
-6 FHEVGF
+6 
-12 AWRKPPIL
+12 
-20 EDVNLAID
+20 
-28 SGERIGLLGRNGTGK
+28 
-43 STLLK
+43 
-48 LIAGDLKPDHGT
+48 
-60 VRTAPKLR
+60 
-68 IARLIQEVPDDVGGT
+68 
-83 IADVISGGWGSTSSP
+83 
-98 DDDSSHQPWQ
+98 
-108 LDAALDRTL
+108 
-117 GRMQLDPDRP
+117 MQLDPDRP

-303 DTRPIINKF
+303 DTRPILNKF

-342 LQPSAGKVR
+342 LPPSAGKVR

-451 LLEEIVANYEGTL
+451 LLEEIVTNYEGTL

-504 SSQASKASQ
+504 SSQAAKTSSQ
-513 QSLSA
+513 
-518 PTKSSS
+518 PTPPPIKSSP
-524 AKSSTA
+524 A
-530 NQPPTT
+530 NQPLTT
-536 AAPAPAKAAKPKLS
+536 AAPAPAKTAKPKLS

-566 IEAQRE
+566 IETQRE
-572 QLHAAM
+572 QLHTAM

-608 FARWEELENR
+608 FARWEELEKR

>member
-12 AWRKPPIL
+12 TWRKPPIL

-28 SGERIGLLGRNGTGK
+28 TGERIGLLGRNGTGK

-48 LIAGDLKPDHGT
+48 LIAGNIQPDHGT

-68 IARLIQEVPDDVGGT
+68 ISRLIQEVPDDVGGT
-83 IADVISGGWGSTSSP
+83 ISDVISGGWATSTDP
-98 DDDSSHQPWQ
+98 GDEDAIHNQQWQ
-108 LDAALDRTL
+108 LEAALDRTL
-117 GRMQLDPDRP
+117 TRMQLDPTRP

-140 LGRAIISQPDLLLL
+140 LGRALISQPDLLLL

-168 LEDFLKAYSGAYIF
+168 LEDFLKGYSGAYIF

-195 RILEI
+195 RILEL
-200 DRGRLLDWVCDYSTF
+200 DRGRLLDWECDYTTF

-243 IRKGIKARRT
+243 IRKGVEARRT

-265 RRQRAERRKKVGDV
+265 RRQRVDRRKKIGDV

-284 TLDRSG
+284 TLERSG

-303 DTRPIINKF
+303 ESRPIIKKF
-312 STVIT
+312 STLIS

-342 LQPSAGKVR
+342 LQPTAGNIR

-375 DNVADD
+375 DNVSDG
-381 GDQVILNGKP
+381 GDQVVLQGKP

-422 LLLARLFKRSSNL
+422 LLLARLFKRTSNL
-435 LVLDEPTN
+435 LILDEPTN

-451 LLEEIVANYEGTL
+451 LLEEIVSSYEGTM

-476 VVTSVLAIDG
+476 VVTSVLALDG
-486 DGNVAEYGGGYDD
+486 DGNVTEYGGGYDD

-504 SSQASKASQ
+504 AQQESK
-513 QSLSA
+513 
-518 PTKSSS
+518 
-524 AKSSTA
+524 STA
-530 NQPPTT
+530 ATSTSANKPLSTT
-536 AAPAPAKAAKPKLS
+536 PAPAAKTGKSKLS

-556 LESIPTKIES
+556 LESLPTKIEQA
-566 IEAQRE
+566 EVERE
-572 QLHAAM
+572 SLHSAM
-578 AEPGFYQQDSTTIAT
+578 ASPGFYQQDSTAITK
-593 AVAKLEKLDQQLAQL
+593 AVAQLAKIDEQL
-608 FARWEELENR
+608 VQFYARWEELEARNG
-618 TA
+618 

>member
-12 AWRKPPIL
+12 TWRKPPIL

-28 SGERIGLLGRNGTGK
+28 TGERIGLLGRNGTGK

-48 LIAGDLKPDHGT
+48 LIAGNIQPDHGT

-68 IARLIQEVPDDVGGT
+68 ISRLIQEVPDDVGGT
-83 IADVISGGWGSTSSP
+83 ISDVISGGWATSTDP
-98 DDDSSHQPWQ
+98 GDEDAIHNQQWQ
-108 LDAALDRTL
+108 LEAALDRTL
-117 GRMQLDPDRP
+117 TRMQLDPTRP

-140 LGRAIISQPDLLLL
+140 LGRALISQPDLLLL

-168 LEDFLKAYSGAYIF
+168 LEDFLKGYSGAYIF

-195 RILEI
+195 RILEL
-200 DRGRLLDWVCDYSTF
+200 DRGRLLDWECDYTTF

-243 IRKGIKARRT
+243 IRKGVEARRT

-265 RRQRAERRKKVGDV
+265 RRQRVDRRKKIGDV

-284 TLDRSG
+284 TLERSG

-303 DTRPIINKF
+303 ESRPIIKKF
-312 STVIT
+312 STLIS

-342 LQPSAGKVR
+342 LQPTAGNIR

-375 DNVADD
+375 DNVSDG
-381 GDQVILNGKP
+381 GDQVVLQGKP

-422 LLLARLFKRSSNL
+422 LLLARLFKRTSNL

-451 LLEEIVANYEGTL
+451 LLEEIVSSYEGTL

-476 VVTSVLAIDG
+476 VVTSVLALDG
-486 DGNVAEYGGGYDD
+486 DGNVTEYGGGYDD

-504 SSQASKASQ
+504 AQQESKST
-513 QSLSA
+513 A
-518 PTKSSS
+518 PTSTS
-524 AKSSTA
+524 ANKPLST
-530 NQPPTT
+530 T
-536 AAPAPAKAAKPKLS
+536 PAPAAKTGKSKLS

-556 LESIPTKIES
+556 LESLPTKIEQA
-566 IEAQRE
+566 EVERE
-572 QLHAAM
+572 SLHSAM
-578 AEPGFYQQDSTTIAT
+578 ASPGFYQQDSTAITK
-593 AVAKLEKLDQQLAQL
+593 AVAQLAKIDEQL
-608 FARWEELENR
+608 VQFYARWEELEARNG
-618 TA
+618 

>member
-12 AWRKPPIL
+12 TWRKPPIL

-28 SGERIGLLGRNGTGK
+28 TGERIGLLGRNGTGK

-48 LIAGDLKPDHGT
+48 LIAGNIQPDHGT

-68 IARLIQEVPDDVGGT
+68 ISRLIQEVPDDVGGT
-83 IADVISGGWGSTSSP
+83 ISDVISGGWSTSTDP
-98 DDDSSHQPWQ
+98 GDEDAIHNQQWQ
-108 LDAALDRTL
+108 LEAALDRTL
-117 GRMQLDPDRP
+117 TRMQLDPSRP

-140 LGRAIISQPDLLLL
+140 LGRALISQPDLLLL

-168 LEDFLKAYSGAYIF
+168 LEDFLKGYSGAYIF

-195 RILEI
+195 RILEL
-200 DRGRLLDWVCDYSTF
+200 DRGRLLDWECDYTTF

-243 IRKGIKARRT
+243 IRKGVEARRT

-265 RRQRAERRKKVGDV
+265 RRQRVDRRKKIGDV

-284 TLDRSG
+284 TLERSG

-303 DTRPIINKF
+303 ESRPIIKKF
-312 STVIT
+312 STLIS

-342 LQPSAGKVR
+342 LQPTAGNIR

-375 DNVADD
+375 DNVSDG
-381 GDQVILNGKP
+381 GDQVVLQGKP

-422 LLLARLFKRSSNL
+422 LLLARLFKRTSNL

-451 LLEEIVANYEGTL
+451 LLEEIVSSYEGTL

-476 VVTSVLAIDG
+476 VVTSVLALDG
-486 DGNVAEYGGGYDD
+486 DGNVTEYGGGYDD

-504 SSQASKASQ
+504 SQ
-513 QSLSA
+513 QES
-518 PTKSSS
+518 T
-524 AKSSTA
+524 STA
-530 NQPPTT
+530 TTSTSANKPLSTTPT
-536 AAPAPAKAAKPKLS
+536 PAAKTGKSKLS

-556 LESIPTKIES
+556 LESLPTKIEQA
-566 IEAQRE
+566 EVERE
-572 QLHAAM
+572 SLHAAM
-578 AEPGFYQQDSTTIAT
+578 ASPGFYQQDSTAITK
-593 AVAKLEKLDQQLAQL
+593 AVAQLAKIDEQL
-608 FARWEELENR
+608 VQLYARWEELEARNG
-618 TA
+618 

>member
-303 DTRPIINKF
+303 DTRPILNKF

-342 LQPSAGKVR
+342 LPPSAGKVR

-451 LLEEIVANYEGTL
+451 LLEEIVTNYEGTL

-504 SSQASKASQ
+504 SSQAAKTSSQ
-513 QSLSA
+513 
-518 PTKSSS
+518 PTPTPIKSSP
-524 AKSSTA
+524 A
-530 NQPPTT
+530 NQPLTT
-536 AAPAPAKAAKPKLS
+536 AAPAPAKTAKPKLS

-608 FARWEELENR
+608 FARWEELEKR

>member
-1 MRLIT
+1 
-6 FHEVGF
+6 
-12 AWRKPPIL
+12 
-20 EDVNLAID
+20 
-28 SGERIGLLGRNGTGK
+28 
-43 STLLK
+43 
-48 LIAGDLKPDHGT
+48 
-60 VRTAPKLR
+60 
-68 IARLIQEVPDDVGGT
+68 
-83 IADVISGGWGSTSSP
+83 
-98 DDDSSHQPWQ
+98 
-108 LDAALDRTL
+108 
-117 GRMQLDPDRP
+117 
-127 FASLSAGLKRRTL
+127 
-140 LGRAIISQPDLLLL
+140 
-154 DEPTNHLDIESILW
+154 
-168 LEDFLKAYSGAYIF
+168 

-188 FLRALAT
+188 FLRALAN
-195 RILEI
+195 RILEL
-200 DRGRLLDWVCDYSTF
+200 DRGRLLDWECDYATF

-243 IRKGIKARRT
+243 IRKGIEARRT

-265 RRQRAERRKKVGDV
+265 RRQRVERRKKIGDV

-284 TLDRSG
+284 TLERSG

-303 DTRPIINKF
+303 DSRSIIKNF

-342 LQPSAGKVR
+342 LKPTAGKVR

-366 QIDGEKTVA
+366 QIDGEKSVA
-375 DNVADD
+375 DNVSDG
-381 GDQVILNGKP
+381 GDQVVLQGKP

-399 DFLFTPER
+399 DFLFSPER

-451 LLEEIVANYEGTL
+451 LLEEIVSNYEGTL

-476 VVTSVLAIDG
+476 VVTSVLAVDG
-486 DGNVAEYGGGYDD
+486 EGNVSEYGGGYDD

-504 SSQASKASQ
+504 AQQETKNTPQNSNGSSKSASAAVSQ
-513 QSLSA
+513 
-518 PTKSSS
+518 S
-524 AKSSTA
+524 AKSS
-530 NQPPTT
+530 
-536 AAPAPAKAAKPKLS
+536 KSKLS

-556 LESIPTKIES
+556 LESLPKKIES
-566 IEAQRE
+566 AEASRE
-572 QLHAAM
+572 SLHADM
-578 AEPGFYQQDSTTIAT
+578 ARPDFYQQESSMIA
-593 AVAKLEKLDQQLAQL
+593 AAMSQLSKLDDELAQL
-608 FARWEELENR
+608 YTRWEELESRNS
-618 TA
+618 

>member
-12 AWRKPPIL
+12 TWRKPPIL
-20 EDVNLAID
+20 EDVHLAID

-48 LIAGDLKPDHGT
+48 LIAGEIQPDHGT
-60 VRTAPKLR
+60 IRTSPKLR
-68 IARLIQEVPDDVGGT
+68 ISRLIQEVPEDVGGT
-83 IADVISGGWGSTSSP
+83 IADVIQGGWTFSSAQE
-98 DDDSSHQPWQ
+98 DEEAFHNQQWQ

-117 GRMQLDPDRP
+117 SRMQLEPSRP

-140 LGRAIISQPDLLLL
+140 LGRALISQPDLLLL

-168 LEDFLKAYSGAYIF
+168 LEDFLKGYSGAYIF

-188 FLRALAT
+188 FLRALAN
-195 RILEI
+195 RILEL
-200 DRGRLLDWVCDYSTF
+200 DRGRLLDWECDYTTF

-243 IRKGIKARRT
+243 IRKGIEARRT

-265 RRQRAERRKKVGDV
+265 RRQRVERRKKIGDV

-284 TLDRSG
+284 TLERSG

-303 DTRPIINKF
+303 DSRPIIKNF
-312 STVIT
+312 STLIT

-342 LQPSAGKVR
+342 LKPTAGKVR

-375 DNVADD
+375 DNVSDG
-381 GDQVILNGKP
+381 GDQVVLQGKP

-399 DFLFTPER
+399 DFLFSPER

-422 LLLARLFKRSSNL
+422 LLLARLFKRPSNL

-451 LLEEIVANYEGTL
+451 LLEEIVSNYEGTL

-476 VVTSVLAIDG
+476 VVTSVLAVDG
-486 DGNVAEYGGGYDD
+486 DGNVTEYGGGYDD

-504 SSQASKASQ
+504 AQQETKNTPQNTNITNRSSPTVTP
-513 QSLSA
+513 QS
-518 PTKSSS
+518 TKSS
-524 AKSSTA
+524 KT
-530 NQPPTT
+530 
-536 AAPAPAKAAKPKLS
+536 KLT

-556 LESIPTKIES
+556 LESLPQKIES
-566 IEAQRE
+566 AEASRESLHADMARPDFYQRE
-572 QLHAAM
+572 SSRIAAAM
-578 AEPGFYQQDSTTIAT
+578 SQL
-593 AVAKLEKLDQQLAQL
+593 AKLDEELAQL
-608 FARWEELENR
+608 YARWEELESRNC
-618 TA
+618 

>member
-83 IADVISGGWGSTSSP
+83 IADVISGGWGSPSSP
-98 DDDSSHQPWQ
+98 DDEASYQQWQ

-117 GRMQLDPDRP
+117 SRMQLDPDRP

-303 DTRPIINKF
+303 DTRPILNKF

-342 LQPSAGKVR
+342 LPPSAGKVR

-451 LLEEIVANYEGTL
+451 LLEEIVTNYEGTL

-504 SSQASKASQ
+504 SSQAAKTSSQ
-513 QSLSA
+513 
-518 PTKSSS
+518 PTPTPIKSSP
-524 AKSSTA
+524 A
-530 NQPPTT
+530 NQPLTT
-536 AAPAPAKAAKPKLS
+536 AAPAPAKTAKPKLS

-578 AEPGFYQQDSTTIAT
+578 AEPGFYQQDSTSITT

-608 FARWEELENR
+608 FARWEELEKR